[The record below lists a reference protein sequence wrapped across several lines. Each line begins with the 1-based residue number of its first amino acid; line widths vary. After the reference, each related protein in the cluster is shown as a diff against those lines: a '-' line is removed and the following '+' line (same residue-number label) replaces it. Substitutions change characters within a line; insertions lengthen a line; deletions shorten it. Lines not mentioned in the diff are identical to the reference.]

1 MRKLTYFL
9 IGCLFLTFMAVG
21 SDSYAGTV
29 RVKGYYR
36 KDGTY
41 VQPHTRTAPD
51 GIKWNNKSN
60 W

>member
-1 MRKLTYFL
+1 MKKVLLFSSL
-9 IGCLFLTFMAVG
+9 ILFSILFSSFVQ
-21 SDSYAGTV
+21 AGTV

-51 GIKWNNKSN
+51 GIKWNNKSY
-60 W
+60 

>member
-1 MRKLTYFL
+1 MKKILLGVYIFL
-9 IGCLFLTFMAVG
+9 FSIVLIFLSSEAESV
-21 SDSYAGTV
+21 Y
-29 RVKGYYR
+29 VKGYYR

-41 VQPHTRTAPD
+41 VRPHTRTAPD

>member
-1 MRKLTYFL
+1 MKKVLLFSSLILFSIMLTSF
-9 IGCLFLTFMAVG
+9 AQ
-21 SDSYAGTV
+21 AGTV
-29 RVKGYYR
+29 HVKGYHR
-36 KDGTY
+36 QDGTY